1 LGGRLSDRSD
11 GPELNVKSV
20 IGSHESDSVKV
31 KVKKA
36 TEEEQVI
43 KSPVMQDSENYRM
56 FVARLDTSIVRNR
69 NLKFF
74 SFCMQRIN
82 QF

>member
-1 LGGRLSDRSD
+1 M
-11 GPELNVKSV
+11 
-20 IGSHESDSVKV
+20 KV

-56 FVARLDTSIVRNR
+56 FVARLDTSMVRNR